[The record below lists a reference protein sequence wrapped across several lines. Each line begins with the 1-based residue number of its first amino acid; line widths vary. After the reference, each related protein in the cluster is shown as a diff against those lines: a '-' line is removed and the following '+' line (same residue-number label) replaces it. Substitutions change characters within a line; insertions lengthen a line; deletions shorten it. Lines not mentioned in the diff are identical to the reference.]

1 MTYFHFI
8 FSLWIN
14 DRFIDPNAAGF
25 LLLLLVWFDW
35 EGHHFHSV
43 FFHRRRSSSSLFG
56 YPNVTSFS
64 PESASFIHFL
74 FRFLNFFGYLFF
86 LFLTTTGNF
95 QYFLFIKLKWCSNQ
109 KEKEKL
115 TDWKIKHSGS
125 FCYSFFVTT
134 YFVYLVLYKVCY
146 GKIFSFSHFFLLVV
160 VNRKEKLHFTW
171 TRHTLMAIMAIL
183 IKPWSV
189 CVWYAQEK

>member
-1 MTYFHFI
+1 MLPLFPPNQHHSFI
-8 FSLWIN
+8 FS
-14 DRFIDPNAAGF
+14 FA
-25 LLLLLVWFDW
+25 
-35 EGHHFHSV
+35 
-43 FFHRRRSSSSLFG
+43 
-56 YPNVTSFS
+56 FS
-64 PESASFIHFL
+64 I
-74 FRFLNFFGYLFF
+74 FFGYLFF

-189 CVWYAQEK
+189 CVICSREINKEFSFLFFITWNIMIKYFLQQQKLKVHFCSLQPIRVFFFSFYRFSDIQVVVVS